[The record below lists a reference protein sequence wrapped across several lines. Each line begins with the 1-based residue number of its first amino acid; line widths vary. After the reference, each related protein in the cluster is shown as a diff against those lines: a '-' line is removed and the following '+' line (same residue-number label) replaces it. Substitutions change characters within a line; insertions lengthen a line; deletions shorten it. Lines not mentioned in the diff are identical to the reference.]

1 MLRFIAI
8 SCLVAVCAA
17 QTIDPKD
24 AKILKEQRFNS
35 GDGRAGSAFAT
46 EDGKIFREETNAQG
60 ERIGQYSYIDENGK
74 TITVKYTA
82 GKDGFRIIEGD
93 HIRATGQQA
102 APFNPA
108 EAAPAPAPAPVRAAA
123 PIVQPQAIAAPV
135 FNDYDEVEA
144 DPNRNPFVNPHD
156 PTHRDFAFNRNGADF
171 APKNPATQSRVPHSQ
186 SLVPDCADCAGV
198 NPFVNPFD
206 SSHGGL
212 LAGHLAG
219 QFAGAQ
225 QIPQQIPQLNPRV
238 VPQQPA
244 RPVIVPTSTVSPARF
259 FPPGQLK
266 LNRFEDGF
274 NFDFES

>member
-1 MLRFIAI
+1 MGFSSTLSALETPRGVEKCFNFYTFKTKKKMLRFIAI

-35 GDGRAGSAFAT
+35 GDGRTGSAFAT

-82 GKDGFRIIEGD
+82 GKDGFRILEGD

-156 PTHRDFAFNRNGADF
+156 
-171 APKNPATQSRVPHSQ
+171 
-186 SLVPDCADCAGV
+186 
-198 NPFVNPFD
+198 
-206 SSHGGL
+206 SSHGGIL
-212 LAGHLAG
+212 AGQLAGHLAG
-219 QFAGAQ
+219 A
-225 QIPQQIPQLNPRV
+225 QQIPQLNPRV